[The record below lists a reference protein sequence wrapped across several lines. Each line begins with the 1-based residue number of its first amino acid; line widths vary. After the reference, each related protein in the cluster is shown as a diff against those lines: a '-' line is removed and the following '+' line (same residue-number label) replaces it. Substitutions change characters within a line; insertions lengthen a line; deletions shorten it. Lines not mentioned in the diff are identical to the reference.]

1 MKADWPA
8 IQAETVSLLQS
19 LIRFNTTN
27 PPGNEL
33 PLARFIND
41 LFTTQGIE
49 SRLLV
54 PAENRGAV
62 VARIPGD
69 GSARPVLLLAHM
81 DVVGVEADKW
91 SCDPFAGVI
100 RDGYVYG
107 RGAID
112 DKGMLAANLMTMLLI
127 QRGLSDG
134 RKLSRDVVFVATSDE
149 EGGGEAGIR
158 WLVANHRDL
167 LDAEFAINEG
177 GRSRIIAGG
186 KRYFAIQT
194 AEKISHLVTLKARG
208 PAGHASIPR
217 EENSILRLGRALAR
231 LSQYSE
237 PVTLS
242 ETTRRFFRELAGVWS
257 DEDERTALSAIASS
271 DPDEQSK
278 GAAVISRIPMF
289 NAVIR
294 NTIAPTIL
302 TGGFQG
308 NVIPAEVSA
317 VLNVRTMPG
326 HSIDDVASRL
336 RAVIGDDD
344 VHVAVTARSADSPPS
359 DIDSAMFR
367 AIADSVKELDPT
379 MAVVPYLG
387 AGATDS
393 AALRRIGINAY
404 GVLPFPMRKEDEERM
419 HGHDERVSIEGL
431 LFGVKLIYESVR
443 RVGGESGEISR
454 DLERPGDHRVPLP
467 RLALRQLFSSLL
479 SPL

>member
-1 MKADWPA
+1 LKADWA
-8 IQAETVSLLQS
+8 AVEAETVALLQS

-33 PLARFIND
+33 PLARFIHEM
-41 LFTTQGIE
+41 FSREGIE
-49 SRLLV
+49 SRLLI

-81 DVVGVEADKW
+81 DVVGVETDKW

-107 RGAID
+107 RGAFD
-112 DKGMLAANLMTMLLI
+112 DKGMLAANIMTMLLI
-127 QRGLSDG
+127 QRGLGDG
-134 RKLSRDVVFVATSDE
+134 KKLSRDVVFVATSDE

-158 WLVANHRDL
+158 WLVANHPDL

-177 GRSRIIAGG
+177 GRARIIAGG

-194 AEKISHLVTLKARG
+194 AEKISHLVTLTARG

-217 EENSILRLGRALAR
+217 QENAILRLGRALER
-231 LSQYSE
+231 LSDYTE
-237 PVTLS
+237 PLTLS
-242 ETTRRFFRELAGVWS
+242 DTTRRFFRELAGVWS
-257 DEDERTALSAIASS
+257 DEDERTAMLAIASA

-302 TGGFQG
+302 LGGFQG
-308 NVIPAEVSA
+308 NVIPAEASV
-317 VLNVRTMPG
+317 VLNVRTMPN
-326 HSIDDVASRL
+326 HSIDDVVSRL
-336 RAVIGDDD
+336 RSVVGDDN
-344 VHVAVTARSADSPPS
+344 VEVVVSARSADSPPS

-367 AIADSVKELDPT
+367 AIAESVKNLDSS
-379 MAVVPYLG
+379 MAVMPYLG

-404 GVLPFPMRKEDEERM
+404 GMLPFPMAKEDEERM
-419 HGHDERVSIEGL
+419 HGHDERVSIESL
-431 LFGVKLIYESVR
+431 LFGVRVIYDSVA
-443 RVGGESGEISR
+443 RVADKMG
-454 DLERPGDHRVPLP
+454 
-467 RLALRQLFSSLL
+467 
-479 SPL
+479 

>member
-1 MKADWPA
+1 MKADWA
-8 IQAETVSLLQS
+8 AVEAETVSLLQS

-33 PLARFIND
+33 PLARFIHEM
-41 LFTTQGIE
+41 FSIEGIE
-49 SRLLV
+49 SRLLT

-69 GSARPVLLLAHM
+69 GSARPVLVLAHM

-107 RGAID
+107 RGAFD
-112 DKGMLAANLMTMLLI
+112 DKGMLAANVMTMLLV
-127 QRGLSDG
+127 QRGLGEG
-134 RKLSRDVVFVATSDE
+134 RRLSRDVVFVATSDE

-158 WLVANHRDL
+158 WLVANHREL

-177 GRSRIIAGG
+177 GRARIIAGG

-194 AEKISHLVTLKARG
+194 AEKISHLVTLTARG

-217 EENSILRLGRALAR
+217 EENAILRLGRALER
-231 LSQYSE
+231 LSHYSE
-237 PVTLS
+237 PLTLS
-242 ETTRRFFRELAGVWS
+242 DTTRRFFRELAGVWS
-257 DEDERTALSAIASS
+257 DEQERTAMSAIASS
-271 DPDEQSK
+271 DPDEQAT

-289 NAVIR
+289 NAVVR
-294 NTIAPTIL
+294 NTIAPTML
-302 TGGFQG
+302 AGGFQG
-308 NVIPAEVSA
+308 NVIPAEASA
-317 VLNVRTMPG
+317 VLNVRTMPN
-326 HSIDDVASRL
+326 HSIDDVVSRL
-336 RAVIGDDD
+336 RSVIGDDHVD
-344 VHVAVTARSADSPPS
+344 VAVTARSADSPPS
-359 DIDSAMFR
+359 DIESAMFR
-367 AIADSVKELDPT
+367 AIAESAKELDPA

-404 GVLPFPMRKEDEERM
+404 GILPFPMRKEDEERM

-431 LFGVKLIYESVR
+431 LFGVRVIYESVI
-443 RVGGESGEISR
+443 RVSVT
-454 DLERPGDHRVPLP
+454 H
-467 RLALRQLFSSLL
+467 
-479 SPL
+479 